1 MTPTVA
7 PSAPETEREAKA
19 RQRAAKRAAGFV
31 QVSVW
36 IPPEQADAL
45 HAFVASLPPP
55 VAKTIHHPGQM
66 SLFGGE

>member
-19 RQRAAKRAAGFV
+19 RQRAMKRAAGFV

-36 IPPEQADAL
+36 IPPEQAPAL

-55 VAKTIHHPGQM
+55 AATVSHHPGQM